1 MPTTVP
7 LPNTKL
13 LQLQRAITY
22 NTMKRNS
29 ARAKQATSCNGS
41 SGPEH
46 FGFERHIPTIAALQ
60 QLSIGEETI
69 FLTGESESLHPRPT
83 YVYTDALEICNTDWL
98 GRTKTMTGQSLPWYQ
113 S

>member
-1 MPTTVP
+1 MKSTPTTVP

-22 NTMKRNS
+22 NTMKGNS
-29 ARAKQATSCNGS
+29 ARGRQATG
-41 SGPEH
+41 SGPEC
-46 FGFERHIPTIAALQ
+46 FGFERHIPTTATLQ
-60 QLSIGEETI
+60 QLSIREETT
-69 FLTGESESLHPRPT
+69 FLTGQSESLHPQPT

-98 GRTKTMTGQSLPWYQ
+98 GRTKTMTGQSLPWHQ